1 MTPITLSSFIIIG
14 FAAAIHA
21 SLQLSLSMLTLLSG
35 HALGKK
41 TRHLKL
47 LRLMHSFML
56 GATLLTILLLSTV
69 TYYLH
74 MAISSIMDEQLAAA
88 IISGLLVGMGIATW
102 ALYYRRQRGTLL
114 WLPRGMAAFLT
125 KRSKATRSSAESFS
139 LGMMSVIAEL
149 LFIIAPI
156 LAASLSILTLRSA
169 ELQLL
174 GIATYGI
181 IALLPLG
188 AITILVGGGHS
199 IAQIQQWRERHKHFL
214 QFAAG
219 GCLLILAAFVFIDR
233 VAGITTYGGA
243 W

>member
-1 MTPITLSSFIIIG
+1 MAPITLSSFVIIG

-41 TRHLKL
+41 TRHMKL
-47 LRLMHSFML
+47 LRLIHSFTL
-56 GATLLTILLLSTV
+56 GVALLTILLLSAI

-74 MAISSIMDEQLAAA
+74 MAISSIMDEQFVAA

-102 ALYYRRQRGTLL
+102 ALYYRQQGGTIL
-114 WLPRGMAAFLT
+114 WLPRAMATFLT
-125 KRSKATRSSAESFS
+125 KRSKATQSSAESFS

-149 LFIIAPI
+149 LFIIAPL
-156 LAASLSILTLRSA
+156 LAASLSILTLHSA

-174 GIATYGI
+174 GIVSYGI

-188 AITILVGGGHS
+188 IITVLVGSGHN
-199 IAQIQQWRERHKHFL
+199 IAQIQQWRERHKRFL

-219 GCLLILAAFVFIDR
+219 GCLIILAAFVFVDR
-233 VAGITTYGGA
+233 VVGITTYGGV